1 MPHLIYSFGWG
12 RVLISAAWLKWKLKR
27 DMYVL
32 HKDSFCEYV
41 LICFPRDSNSWVCSS
56 FLKFSSL
63 RLFYFYFFRVWILLS
78 QTFIEEKLLTFFP
91 YFFFS
96 FFFNFQDCSQLE
108 TENCREITAY
118 RKVCHS
124 ESSTISFFKPCSFTC
139 SAFGKLEIF
148 CPPAPYPL
156 HFF

>member
-63 RLFYFYFFRVWILLS
+63 RFFYFYFFRVWILLS

-91 YFFFS
+91 YFFFFLTFRIVPS
-96 FFFNFQDCSQLE
+96 LKLKIAGKSLP
-108 TENCREITAY
+108 TEKFAI
-118 RKVCHS
+118 RKARRYL
-124 ESSTISFFKPCSFTC
+124 SSNPVP
-139 SAFGKLEIF
+139 LPV
-148 CPPAPYPL
+148 PPL
-156 HFF
+156 VS